1 MSGDGSYLS
10 TNSSSS
16 SHNGRKHDGSG
27 PKDGS
32 GSDSSS
38 YDNDALDSQNQSAA
52 TLYSMGAMSII
63 SIVGVIGGVCAIV
76 IMFVLIGRKKFG
88 EDEDDPDEQ
97 LIRAYACR
105 LDAQS
110 LEDLSPTFL
119 QTGEFDMTMISQG
132 SRAPDLTTLSQPPE
146 NLSFA
151 TSSDEQPSELQPFDP
166 AETTR
171 AYGTTVANILNG
183 VGVGDLSSVQ
193 SSSVASEMSE
203 GWSSVMGSESSN
215 LSIISRC
222 TRDTNLSVSTSAQQ
236 SECRSSLGSY
246 GSSIFNSAGSDA
258 PINRKWTVSSSG
270 ISDLRDHSMR
280 MASSFV
286 ASSSL
291 DGSSLDMDD
300 GRSTDA
306 RASV

>member
-1 MSGDGSYLS
+1 
-10 TNSSSS
+10 
-16 SHNGRKHDGSG
+16 
-27 PKDGS
+27 
-32 GSDSSS
+32 
-38 YDNDALDSQNQSAA
+38 
-52 TLYSMGAMSII
+52 MGAMSII

-151 TSSDEQPSELQPFDP
+151 TSSDEQPSELQAFDP

-183 VGVGDLSSVQ
+183 VGVGDLSYVQ

-203 GWSSVMGSESSN
+203 GWSSVMGSESN

-258 PINRKWTVSSSG
+258 PIDRKWTVSSSG
-270 ISDLRDHSMR
+270 IMDPRDQSIR

-286 ASSSL
+286 ASSS
-291 DGSSLDMDD
+291 GMEGGSLDMDD